1 LIEAFSFIFLF
12 VFFFLLFSLATTT
25 NSDDQNEVNG
35 NHQIVLLA
43 NEQMEPS
50 DNEQAP
56 DDAVDR
62 KASNDEELTPLNW
75 LHDKNLLKG
84 DSRSSEALSSRKLM
98 SPSHSRNQFVMSQ
111 SAIADRLKEWRSIK
125 HHIGG

>member
-1 LIEAFSFIFLF
+1 MFLF
-12 VFFFLLFSLATTT
+12 VYFFMFSPATTT

-62 KASNDEELTPLNW
+62 KVSDEELTPLNW

-84 DSRSSEALSSRKLM
+84 DSRSRDTVSSQKLTIVF
-98 SPSHSRNQFVMSQ
+98 SRNQFVMP
-111 SAIADRLKEWRSIK
+111 
-125 HHIGG
+125 